1 MMRAS
6 ESDCPD
12 MYLETRVKMSQIK
25 LDSPSFFDKDTLLA
39 PDLTELHDPW
49 RYVDMHCHLDRMAN
63 AAEVAMRA
71 QEHRIAILCTTVTPD
86 DVASAQDVL
95 AESGNVRIAAG
106 LHPWWV
112 TDDPEGT
119 ADAEQAAALAA
130 ASDCVG
136 EIGLDF
142 SPAHKHNARAQIA
155 AFEQI
160 VSACAA
166 KPRRDRVISI
176 HAVRAASDALDILE
190 AHGLPDH
197 ATCIFHWF
205 SGTSA
210 DLDRL
215 RRLGCHISVN
225 ERMLATKRGREYARQ
240 MPLEQLHLETDAPPQ
255 LDVRPQREISP
266 QSDASPQLSAPY
278 PVDELEHSLSRT
290 LEALARIRGVEQ
302 EELAA
307 RMAQTSSEVLG
318 V

>member
-1 MMRAS
+1 MMHTP
-6 ESDCPD
+6 ESDRAD
-12 MYLETRVKMSQIK
+12 THLETRVKMSKMK
-25 LDSPSFFDKDTLLA
+25 LDSPSLFVKDTLFA
-39 PDLTELHDPW
+39 PGFTEAHDPW

-63 AAEVAMRA
+63 AAEVATHA
-71 QEHRIAILCTTVTPD
+71 QERRIAILCTTVTPD

-95 AESGNVRIAAG
+95 AESRNVRIAAG

-112 TDDPEGT
+112 TDGPKGT
-119 ADAEQAAALAA
+119 ADAAQAAALAA
-130 ASDCVG
+130 VSDYVG

-155 AFEQI
+155 AFERI

-166 KPRRDRVISI
+166 KPRRGRVISI
-176 HAVRAASDALDILE
+176 HAVRAASDVLDMLE

-205 SGTSA
+205 SGTSV
-210 DLDRL
+210 DLDRI

-255 LDVRPQREISP
+255 AGTPPHADTSP
-266 QSDASPQLSAPY
+266 QARAPY
-278 PVDELEHSLSRT
+278 PVDELERSLNRT
-290 LEALARIRGVEQ
+290 LEALARIRGIEQ

-307 RMAQTSSEVLG
+307 LMAQASSKLIDI
-318 V
+318 